1 MCLKVLITEGHLLY
15 HTSSVFEGRHYGW
28 VIMRTSLLYLESWN
42 ISTNPVHLRNSDAV
56 IP

>member
-42 ISTNPVHLRNSDAV
+42 ISTNPIHLRNSDAV